1 MVIAGA
7 AFDFFA
13 EVRALFV
20 EVVGEGFQA
29 HFTSDRFRWASRP
42 AFTVSRFGGT
52 VLIFLQPGIGSSDPR
67 AMASPITQ
75 AQTALMRR
83 LSRIIWRNENRQSV
97 QFTCSMGGGSSRC
110 FR

>member
-29 HFTSDRFRWASRP
+29 HFHVGS
-42 AFTVSRFGGT
+42 VSLGFA
-52 VLIFLQPGIGSSDPR
+52 PGVYGVPLWWHGADF
-67 AMASPITQ
+67 SPTGY
-75 AQTALMRR
+75 R
-83 LSRIIWRNENRQSV
+83 
-97 QFTCSMGGGSSRC
+97 
-110 FR
+110 

>member
-1 MVIAGA
+1 
-7 AFDFFA
+7 
-13 EVRALFV
+13 
-20 EVVGEGFQA
+20 
-29 HFTSDRFRWASRP
+29 
-42 AFTVSRFGGT
+42 
-52 VLIFLQPGIGSSDPR
+52 
-67 AMASPITQ
+67 MASPITQ